1 MSKRHRKEKE
11 FDTVRYF
18 IEVKVRIA
26 EEAKEMTFAEFKEYL
41 NQRKLRL
48 GKQDNF

>member
-1 MSKRHRKEKE
+1 MDKKDRKEKE

-18 IEVKVRIA
+18 RGVKEKIA
-26 EEAKEMTFAEFKEYL
+26 EETKEMTFAEFKKYL

-48 GKQDNF
+48 EK